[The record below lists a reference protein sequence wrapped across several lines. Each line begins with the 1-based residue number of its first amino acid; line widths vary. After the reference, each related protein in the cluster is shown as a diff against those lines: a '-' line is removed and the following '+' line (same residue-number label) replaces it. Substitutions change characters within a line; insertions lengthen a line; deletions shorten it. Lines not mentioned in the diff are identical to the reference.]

1 MKCFL
6 ALLLCFFPLIINA
19 QELQLVWSDEFD
31 YEGLPDSTKWNY
43 ETGLVRNNESQYYT
57 DHRLENARVEDGKL
71 IITARKEPY
80 EGAEYT
86 SASLNTKKTFNFT
99 YGRIEVR
106 ARLPKGRGVW
116 PAIWTLG
123 SNIDSV
129 GWPACGEIDIMEYVG
144 SNPDTI
150 YANVHTRDYN
160 HNLGTGRGDK
170 IRHEHASDEFHVF
183 AVDWYHDQLI
193 FSIEGV
199 PYFACKDNGEGEGAW
214 PFTKPQFL
222 LINLAIGGSWG
233 GQQGIDDSVFPV
245 EYQIDYVRIYQW
257 KE

>member
-1 MKCFL
+1 M
-6 ALLLCFFPLIINA
+6 
-19 QELQLVWSDEFD
+19 
-31 YEGLPDSTKWNY
+31 
-43 ETGLVRNNESQYYT
+43 
-57 DHRLENARVEDGKL
+57 
-71 IITARKEPY
+71 
-80 EGAEYT
+80 
-86 SASLNTKKTFNFT
+86 
-99 YGRIEVR
+99 R

-123 SNIDSV
+123 SNIDEE

-144 SNPDTI
+144 FNPDTI

-160 HNLGTGRGDK
+160 HMLGTGRGDK
-170 IRHEHASDEFHVF
+170 IRHEKPWEEYHIF
-183 AVDWYHDQLI
+183 AVDWYHDQLV

-199 PYFACKDNGEGEGAW
+199 PYFTCKDTGEGESAW
-214 PFTKPQFL
+214 PFNKPQFL

-233 GQQGIDDSVFPV
+233 GQQGIDDSIFPA

>member
-1 MKCFL
+1 MKRFRL
-6 ALLLCFFPLIINA
+6 LLLCCFPMFLNA

-43 ETGLVRNNESQYYT
+43 EKGMIRNNEAQYYT
-57 DHRLENARVEDGKL
+57 DHRLENACVKDGKL
-71 IITARKEPY
+71 TITAQKEPY

-106 ARLPKGRGVW
+106 AKPPKGRGVW

-123 SNIDSV
+123 SNIDKV

-144 SNPDTI
+144 FNPDTI
-150 YANVHTRDYN
+150 YANVHTDDYN
-160 HNLGTGRGDK
+160 HTLGTGRGDK
-170 IRHEHASDEFHVF
+170 IRHEKPWEEFHVF
-183 AVDWYHDQLI
+183 AVDWYHDQLV
-193 FSIEGV
+193 FSIEGI
-199 PYFACKDNGEGEGAW
+199 PYYTCKDNGEGEGAW
-214 PFTKPQFL
+214 PFNKPQFL

-233 GQQGIDDSVFPV
+233 GQQGINDSIFPA

-257 KE
+257 TQ

>member
-1 MKCFL
+1 MKRFL
-6 ALLLCFFPLIINA
+6 ALLLCLFPLIINA

-31 YEGLPDSTKWNY
+31 YEGLPDSTKWSY
-43 ETGLVRNNESQYYT
+43 ETGMVRNNEAQYYT
-57 DHRLENARVEDGKL
+57 DHRLENARVDDGKL
-71 IITARKEPY
+71 VITARKEPF

-86 SASLNTKKTFNFT
+86 SVSLNTKKTFNFT

-144 SNPDTI
+144 FNPDTI

-160 HNLGTGRGDK
+160 HMLGTGRGDK
-170 IRHEHASDEFHVF
+170 VCHEKPWEEFHVF
-183 AVDWYHDQLI
+183 AVDWYHDQLV

-199 PYFACKDNGEGEGAW
+199 PYFTCKDNGKGEGAW
-214 PFTKPQFL
+214 PFNKPQFL

-233 GQQGIDDSVFPV
+233 GQQGIDDSIFPA